1 MTPHLLLSMGIAVAL
16 SVLGGCASSGS
27 AKGEGGLYE
36 PEEPEAISRFDSQDD
51 RAVGYLLAGL
61 SSSIEKWNALVLTG
75 SDVQDGQ
82 RIRTLESA
90 IRHQSR
96 QHLDDLVEQVT
107 TGPPRNRQIAATALG
122 FSESPDALAP
132 LLAAL
137 LDTDQDVVAN
147 ALLGLSILGHP
158 QTPLGNIAS
167 LLTDPRQPASVRANA
182 GRALRNL
189 GVSRRGEEERIQV
202 RDAARAG
209 IADVDASVV
218 MNSVLLLAELQDAD
232 SIPTIA
238 EQLQHPSPTV
248 ARAAARGLAYMG
260 SAEPTSKGPAVRALV
275 GSLPRVDGRSVRP
288 ALLVDL
294 QRLAGRNYGDDLDAW
309 LKYANSLP

>member
-1 MTPHLLLSMGIAVAL
+1 MNPHLLTSLGIAVTLAL
-16 SVLGGCASSGS
+16 LGGCASSGG
-27 AKGEGGLYE
+27 AEQKGGLYK
-36 PEEPEAISRFDSQDD
+36 PEDPEAISRFQDDDD
-51 RAVGYLLAGL
+51 RAVGFLLAGL

-75 SDVQDGQ
+75 SAVQDGQ

-90 IRHQSR
+90 IRHQAR

-122 FSESPDALAP
+122 FTESPDALSP

-147 ALLGLSILGHP
+147 ALLGVSILGHP
-158 QTPLGNIAS
+158 QTPLGNITS
-167 LLTDPRQPASVRANA
+167 LLTDPRQPSSVRANA

-189 GVSRRGEEERIQV
+189 GASRRPEAERVQV

-209 IADVDASVV
+209 LADVDASVV

-238 EQLQHPSPTV
+238 EQLLHPSPTV
-248 ARAAARGLAYMG
+248 ARAAARALAFMG
-260 SAEPTSKGPAVRALV
+260 SADPRSKGPAVRALV
-275 GSLPRVDGRSVRP
+275 GSMPRVDSKSVRP

-294 QRLAGRNYGDDLDAW
+294 QRLAGRNYGDDIDAW
-309 LKYANSLP
+309 LKYANGLP